1 MADLKSQANS
11 THTLRHRP
19 APAAPSPS
27 PSHQHHPPQ
36 QKQHLAAAAPACI
49 GLVGALVLV
58 AIVVR
63 FSSPSPKLWTKE
75 ELSKHNGSDDSLPIF
90 LSILGSVFDVTLGR
104 QHYGLN
110 GRYNYFAGRDATRG
124 FITGQST
131 GTFLCIDSM
140 DIFVHYET
148 CGGKFITKMMV
159 RPSQFKAFQF
169 CR

>member
-131 GTFLCIDSM
+131 DDGASESVQGLSVLQIKSIVDWRSFYSRSYM
-140 DIFVHYET
+140 
-148 CGGKFITKMMV
+148 
-159 RPSQFKAFQF
+159 
-169 CR
+169 